1 MSNNPLA
8 QALQASTEKQRQQQ
22 PAEPRPR
29 NKQGK
34 TRKDAAIAGKP
45 QSQGREG
52 KSMIGGFFDPEISRL
67 VKILAAKQSTT
78 TQALVEEGLR
88 AVFKK
93 YGEQWPE

>member
-8 QALQASTEKQRQQQ
+8 QALQASTEKRQQQ

-88 AVFKK
+88 AVIKK
-93 YGEQWPE
+93 YGEVWPE

>member
-8 QALQASTEKQRQQQ
+8 QALQASTEKRQQQ

-88 AVFKK
+88 AVIKK